1 MMVHYFMFRKIALS
15 LCFTLF
21 LGMLTACN
29 PSSIL
34 HPKIGESIFKK
45 SAKNTPPS
53 TEKAHP
59 GTPQI
64 GSPVALPPQFKT
76 ANGQNA
82 QTLKD
87 AMPNGL
93 PTLKPMKGINVDT
106 LFSEKIK
113 NTDKR
118 FDRVE
123 GVVADMREEFEVYK
137 PAIVRLSAVESDI
150 QNLIKELEVLLQ
162 ETPQQPSQ
170 PPMKLTNAITP
181 TLAIRQLEPV
191 PSTKKEA
198 PAAVKNPIQKAKPK
212 PVVPKMK
219 KHDGLIA
226 QNLRIGKHAGKT
238 RIVLD
243 TNQNTSFSVDLDN
256 DEKLMIIELPE
267 ARWIGKTTK
276 SFPHSAIIDSYTTEP
291 LNGGKGSMLILALKK
306 PTSIMV
312 KKKLSP
318 DSTNAYHRIYFD
330 LKE

>member
-93 PTLKPMKGINVDT
+93 PTLKP
-106 LFSEKIK
+106 
-113 NTDKR
+113 
-118 FDRVE
+118 
-123 GVVADMREEFEVYK
+123 
-137 PAIVRLSAVESDI
+137 
-150 QNLIKELEVLLQ
+150 
-162 ETPQQPSQ
+162 
-170 PPMKLTNAITP
+170 
-181 TLAIRQLEPV
+181 AIRQLEPV